1 MNNQPLAKLDYQGK
15 YKDISLDKFA
25 KIQIIKNTP
34 PETIVDL
41 MDLYEA
47 ANKQL
52 QGNWDEIKTQLSF
65 TIENYGDVCN
75 IEIVEQI
82 LREMEKLEK

>member
-15 YKDISLDKFA
+15 YKDINLDKFA